1 MQDDLKLF
9 NGIVT
14 DLFPQIN
21 FAEQSVDYGI
31 LDAQIRKAT
40 KELGKGHVAIH
51 CAFLICMKTIWLSDL

>member
-40 KELGKGHVAIH
+40 KELGMSKNV
-51 CAFLICMKTIWLSDL
+51 TP